1 MHIKKIIL
9 QALAG
14 ERACYNSILCF
25 NNQMVLLGTKSV
37 HALTMRTWHER
48 LDYLV
53 RQHHY
58 TEALQL
64 GYELYLEKAK
74 AVIGLK
80 GSKDSKRLIV
90 REKVF

>member
-1 MHIKKIIL
+1 
-9 QALAG
+9 
-14 ERACYNSILCF
+14 
-25 NNQMVLLGTKSV
+25 MVLLGTKSV

>member
-1 MHIKKIIL
+1 L

-14 ERACYNSILCF
+14 EKACYNSILCF
-25 NNQMVLLGTKSV
+25 NNQMVVLGTKSV

-53 RQHHY
+53 RQNYY

-90 REKVF
+90 REKVETYNNIF